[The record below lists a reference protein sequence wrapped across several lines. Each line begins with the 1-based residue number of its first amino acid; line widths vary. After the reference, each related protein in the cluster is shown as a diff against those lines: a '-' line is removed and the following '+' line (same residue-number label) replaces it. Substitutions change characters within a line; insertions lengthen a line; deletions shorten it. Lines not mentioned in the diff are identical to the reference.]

1 MYNTGKETLI
11 LGQAPRL
18 LDLTH
23 HQLFFYQNINL
34 AGSNYIILNE
44 DYTPLS
50 KNDVFISKFSYPS
63 IIL

>member
-1 MYNTGKETLI
+1 MFNTGKETLI

-50 KNDVFISKFSYPS
+50 KNDVFIS
-63 IIL
+63 